1 MRVTISQNRKER
13 KKKVLKLAKGFT
25 GRPNRC
31 YQLAVD
37 LVRRKGVYQYR
48 DRRLLK
54 RDMRALWI
62 QRINAA
68 VRPYGFSY
76 SKVIHALKV
85 NGNPLNRKM
94 LSELAIRDKTVFEQ
108 IIKQCNVNSI

>member
-1 MRVTISQNRKER
+1 MRVTVSQNRRER

-31 YQLAVD
+31 YELAVD

-54 RDMRALWI
+54 RDMRSLWI

-68 VRPYGFSY
+68 IRPYGMSY
-76 SKVIHALKV
+76 SKLIHTLKV

-94 LSELAIRDKTVFEQ
+94 LSELAIRDKEAFANIVQ
-108 IIKQCNVNSI
+108 QYVSK